1 MWAPLDL
8 WCLPHVP
15 SRQHGPVLW
24 RRAAGRDS
32 REHLPRRYRPPSTPS
47 PSAHLDHF
55 ACAVA
60 FGPSVN
66 AGPGFGRACE
76 CSCPA
81 VEHRHRRPVVGAALC
96 ARARAVRLVALRPR
110 RWRRTATRG
119 WRGDLAPPCLFAS
132 IRGAATVAARR
143 AFTGPSMLPNLL
155 TASLVESNIVKVSD
169 VAPPSRLGQVLR
181 GCCVS
186 RPAAWPTLPWPTL
199 PWPTLPWP
207 TLPPPS

>member
-1 MWAPLDL
+1 MLGFPGAKLGPARLEVAQLSQGGERKSTLVWAPLDL

-119 WRGDLAPPCLFAS
+119 GEGTLLLRACLQAS
-132 IRGAATVAARR
+132 AELRPSLPAERSPGRR
-143 AFTGPSMLPNLL
+143 
-155 TASLVESNIVKVSD
+155 
-169 VAPPSRLGQVLR
+169 
-181 GCCVS
+181 CCQTSS
-186 RPAAWPTLPWPTL
+186 RPRWWSRTL
-199 PWPTLPWP
+199 
-207 TLPPPS
+207 SR